1 MENKPDLNQ
10 LDQIAKEKNLIPQKL
25 SYKKTK
31 DIKIS
36 YPNDIIVTYSWS
48 MVSHGICGHN
58 FEAFE
63 LTSRLLKGNTPV
75 KYLIPDTD
83 QVAEHVKDALSTKY
97 SNFND
102 IPIINGKPSFLV
114 GGLVILCDG
123 ALPTK
128 GVIHAKTLIMILCGK
143 DFWWAKNIKMFTGD
157 TLEIWY
163 DERLGYDITG
173 LVTTIHNY
181 NPKLKIVLKGNYIK
195 GINFELYKF
204 KQPDQDPHKHNY
216 LVYSTGNCR
225 DIYLADSKYRSDTL
239 KEIKDIINST
249 HTNIL
254 PQDKKLLI
262 LGWNPN
268 YSIDEKMY
276 FNKHKDQKIFNDR
289 RLASIYADDTSEYFG
304 IDVEVIPECD
314 LPINNILSEFNTYI
328 YTPTE
333 KNWDCSSR
341 LILECQHFR
350 KEVILTPTAKALLP
364 GNLGLLTRLQDA
376 KIL

>member
-1 MENKPDLNQ
+1 M
-10 LDQIAKEKNLIPQKL
+10 
-25 SYKKTK
+25 
-31 DIKIS
+31 
-36 YPNDIIVTYSWS
+36 
-48 MVSHGICGHN
+48 MSHGICGHN

-163 DERLGYDITG
+163 DERLGYDTTG
-173 LVTTIHNY
+173 LVTTIRNY

-204 KQPDQDPHKHNY
+204 KRSDHNPHKHNY

-225 DIYLADSKYRSDTL
+225 DIYLADSKYKSDTL

-289 RLASIYADDTSEYFG
+289 RLASIYADDTSAYFG

-314 LPINNILSEFNTYI
+314 LPLDNIMEEFDTYI
-328 YTPTE
+328 YTPTS

-341 LILECQHFR
+341 LIPECKYFG
-350 KEVILTPTAKALLP
+350 KEVILSQTTKILLDN
-364 GNLGLLTRLQDA
+364 NLGLKIRIQDYYPELLN
-376 KIL
+376 K